1 MRTNHY
7 NVPIAA
13 LLSLSLLAN
22 KISTRLKALPMSL
35 SVVPIAAERIK
46 PIVPA
51 AVTVAAA
58 TGHGIKSSDFYA
70 HCSK

>member
-1 MRTNHY
+1 LRTNHY

-13 LLSLSLLAN
+13 LLSLSPLAN
-22 KISTRLKALPMSL
+22 KSSTRLKALPMSL
-35 SVVPIAAERIK
+35 SVVPIAAERTK
-46 PIVPA
+46 PIVP
-51 AVTVAAA
+51 VAAA